1 MGVRGLPTTVVVD
14 RQGREMARLEGAAA
28 WDTPG
33 MLAAVRR
40 LVGAPARK
48 PAEDESKT

>member
-14 RQGREMARLEGAAA
+14 RTGQERARLEGAAE
-28 WDTPG
+28 WDMPA

-40 LVGAPARK
+40 LVGPPAPK
-48 PAEDESKT
+48 PAENEGKT